1 MPNPSKEKTKAPK
14 SKQSKTTV
22 VEFEDNHL
30 LAQLVGEHDRHLAR
44 IEQGLEVSVTPRGN
58 KMAIDGPAHA
68 RKAASHVM
76 RDLYARLEKGFDVT
90 EGEVDAAMRMAE
102 DLVEG
107 ENPTASVAKTDDMIV
122 TKRRRITPR
131 STNQKVYVNALRT
144 NELVF
149 GLGPAG
155 TGKTYL
161 AVANAVSMLI
171 NGQVDR
177 LILARPAV
185 EAGEKL
191 GFLPGDMRD
200 KIDPYLRPL
209 YDALY
214 DMLPAEEVVK
224 RLENGE
230 IEVAAL
236 AFMRGRTL
244 ANSAIILD
252 EAQNTT
258 PVQMKMLLTRMGEN
272 SSMAVTGDLSQID
285 LPLGVPSGLKEA
297 VKILRGVKGV
307 DIIEFGE
314 TDVVRH
320 PLVTRIVRAYG
331 EHEREKKLNLEN
343 GDQAS
348 GKRKGRNASRD

>member
-1 MPNPSKEKTKAPK
+1 MSNQIIDPKTPKEPKDKAIL
-14 SKQSKTTV
+14 
-22 VEFEDNHL
+22 VEFDDNHL
-30 LAQLVGEHDRHLAR
+30 LAQLVGEHDRYLAR
-44 IEQGLEVSVTPRGN
+44 IEQGLKVSVTPRGN
-58 KMAIDGPAHA
+58 KMAITGPAHA
-68 RKAASHVM
+68 RLVTKQVLE
-76 RDLYARLEKGFDVT
+76 DLYTRLENGLEVT
-90 EGEVDAAMRMAE
+90 EGEVDAAIRMAS
-102 DLVEG
+102 DAPPAQG
-107 ENPTASVAKTDDMIV
+107 KRGSVAEKGAMIV
-122 TKRRRITPR
+122 TKRRHITPR
-131 STNQKVYVNALRT
+131 STNQSFYVKSLRDH
-144 NELVF
+144 ELVF

-171 NGQVDR
+171 ENKVDR
-177 LILARPAV
+177 IILARPAV

-214 DMLPAEEVVK
+214 DMLPAEEVVS

-244 ANSAIILD
+244 SNAAIILD

-297 VKILRGVKGV
+297 VKILKGVKGV
-307 DIIEFGE
+307 DIIDFGE
-314 TDVVRH
+314 ADVVRH

-331 EHEREKKLNLEN
+331 EHDREKKLNLEIKKK
-343 GDQAS
+343 AS
-348 GKRKGRNASRD
+348 EGLKTS

>member
-1 MPNPSKEKTKAPK
+1 MKQEKLVPQ
-14 SKQSKTTV
+14 KQTDKTTV
-22 VEFEDNHL
+22 LEFDDNHL
-30 LAQLVGEHDRHLAR
+30 LAQLVGEHDRYLAR
-44 IEQGLEVSVTPRGN
+44 IEQGLNVSVTPRGN
-58 KMAIDGPAHA
+58 KMAISGSKDACKNA
-68 RKAASHVM
+68 EAVFK
-76 RDLYARLEKGFDVT
+76 DLYKRLEKGMEVT
-90 EGEVDAAMRMAE
+90 EGEIDGAIRMAGNAPAT
-102 DLVEG
+102 DGSRGSVS
-107 ENPTASVAKTDDMIV
+107 ASDAMIV

-131 STNQKVYVNALRT
+131 STNQSRYVKSLQSH
-144 NELVF
+144 ELVF

-161 AVANAVSMLI
+161 AVAHAVARLI
-171 NGQVDR
+171 TNEVDR
-177 LILARPAV
+177 IILARPAV

-244 ANSAIILD
+244 SNAAIILD

-272 SSMAVTGDLSQID
+272 SNMVVTGDLSQVD
-285 LPLGVPSGLKEA
+285 LPLGMRSGLQDA
-297 VKILRGVKGV
+297 VDILNGVKGI
-307 DIIEFGE
+307 DFIHFDEA
-314 TDVVRH
+314 DVVRH
-320 PLVTRIVRAYG
+320 SLVTKIVKAYG
-331 EHEREKKLNLEN
+331 THDREKKLDLR
-343 GDQAS
+343 Q
-348 GKRKGRNASRD
+348 RK

>member
-1 MPNPSKEKTKAPK
+1 MAKYPSRSKNPEPRSDQNNAIIL
-14 SKQSKTTV
+14 
-22 VEFEDNHL
+22 EFDDNHL
-30 LAQLVGEHDRHLAR
+30 LAQLVGEHDRYLAR
-44 IEQGLEVSVTPRGN
+44 IEEGLDVSVTARGN
-58 KMAIDGPAHA
+58 RMAITGSRDAQLSA
-68 RKAASHVM
+68 KAALL
-76 RDLYARLEKGFDVT
+76 DLYSRLKKGLDVT
-90 EGEVDAAMRMAE
+90 EGEIDGAIRMAASAPAG
-102 DLVEG
+102 DG
-107 ENPTASVAKTDDMIV
+107 SRGSVAGSDMII

-131 STNQKVYVNALRT
+131 STNQALYVQSLRKH
-144 NELVF
+144 ELVF

-161 AVANAVSMLI
+161 AVANAVALLI
-171 NGQVDR
+171 ENKVDR

-191 GFLPGDMRD
+191 GFLPGDMRE

-214 DMLPAEEVVK
+214 DMLPAEEVVR

-244 ANSAIILD
+244 SNAAIILD

-272 SSMAVTGDLSQID
+272 SRMAVTGDLSQID
-285 LPLGVPSGLKEA
+285 LPLGMRSGLHEA
-297 VKILRGVKGV
+297 VEILQGVKGI
-307 DIIEFGE
+307 DFIHFGE
-314 TDVVRH
+314 ADVVRH
-320 PLVTRIVRAYG
+320 PLVTRIVKAYG
-331 EHEREKKLNLEN
+331 DHEREKQLALK
-343 GDQAS
+343 S
-348 GKRKGRNASRD
+348 RKS

>member
-1 MPNPSKEKTKAPK
+1 MSQQSSDQNAKASTKNDETKA
-14 SKQSKTTV
+14 TLI
-22 VEFEDNHL
+22 EFEDNHL

-44 IEQGLEVSVTPRGN
+44 IEQKLKVSVTPRGN
-58 KMAIDGPAHA
+58 KMAVTGPP
-68 RKAASHVM
+68 ASQETAKQVLL
-76 RDLYARLEKGFDVT
+76 DLYARLENGLEVT
-90 EGEVDAAMRMAE
+90 EGEVDAAIRMAK
-102 DLVEG
+102 G
-107 ENPTASVAKTDDMIV
+107 EPAADGTRGSVSETASMIV

-131 STNQKVYVNALRT
+131 STNQAYYVNSLRKH
-144 NELVF
+144 ELVF

-161 AVANAVSMLI
+161 AVAIAVSMLI
-171 NGQVDR
+171 ENQVDR
-177 LILARPAV
+177 IILARPAV

-244 ANSAIILD
+244 SNAAIILD

-272 SSMAVTGDLSQID
+272 SRMAVTGDLSQVD
-285 LPLGVPSGLKEA
+285 LPLGMRSGLQEA
-297 VKILRGVKGV
+297 VNILHGVKGV
-307 DIIEFGE
+307 DFINFGE
-314 TDVVRH
+314 SDVVRH
-320 PLVTRIVRAYG
+320 QLVTRIVRAYG
-331 EHEREKKLNLEN
+331 EHEREKKLNL
-343 GDQAS
+343 
-348 GKRKGRNASRD
+348 KT

>member
-1 MPNPSKEKTKAPK
+1 
-14 SKQSKTTV
+14 
-22 VEFEDNHL
+22 
-30 LAQLVGEHDRHLAR
+30 
-44 IEQGLEVSVTPRGN
+44 
-58 KMAIDGPAHA
+58 
-68 RKAASHVM
+68 
-76 RDLYARLEKGFDVT
+76 
-90 EGEVDAAMRMAE
+90 
-102 DLVEG
+102 
-107 ENPTASVAKTDDMIV
+107 MII
-122 TKRRRITPR
+122 TKRRHITPR
-131 STNQKVYVNALRT
+131 STNQGYYVSSLKKH
-144 NELVF
+144 ELVF

-171 NGQVDR
+171 NNQVDR
-177 LILARPAV
+177 IILARPAV

-214 DMLPAEEVVK
+214 DMLPAEEVVS

-244 ANSAIILD
+244 SNAAIILD

-297 VKILRGVKGV
+297 VKILKGVKGV
-307 DIIEFGE
+307 DIIDFGE
-314 TDVVRH
+314 ADVVRH

-331 EHEREKKLNLEN
+331 EHEREKKLNLEV
-343 GDQAS
+343 
-348 GKRKGRNASRD
+348 KRKEKEKTDKA

>member
-1 MPNPSKEKTKAPK
+1 MPKNPTS
-14 SKQSKTTV
+14 SKTQKSSPV
-22 VEFEDNHL
+22 QNDAIILEFDDNHL
-30 LAQLVGEHDRHLAR
+30 LAQLVGEHDRYLAR
-44 IEQGLEVSVTPRGN
+44 IEQGLDVSVASRGN
-58 KMAIDGPAHA
+58 KMAISGSNLAQAAA
-68 RKAASHVM
+68 RNVLM
-76 RDLYARLEKGFDVT
+76 DLYERLKKGLDVT
-90 EGEVDAAMRMAE
+90 EGEVDGAIRMAGDAPAE
-102 DLVEG
+102 DG
-107 ENPTASVAKTDDMIV
+107 SRASVSADGSMIV

-131 STNQKVYVNALRT
+131 STNQAVYVKSLRT
-144 NELVF
+144 HELVF

-161 AVANAVSMLI
+161 AVANAVAMLI
-171 NGQVDR
+171 ENKVDR

-244 ANSAIILD
+244 SNAAIILD

-272 SSMAVTGDLSQID
+272 SRMAVTGDLSQID
-285 LPLGVPSGLKEA
+285 LPLGMRSGLHEA
-297 VKILRGVKGV
+297 VDILQGVKGV
-307 DIIEFGE
+307 DFINFGE
-314 TDVVRH
+314 SDVVRH
-320 PLVTRIVRAYG
+320 PLVTRIVKAYG
-331 EHEREKKLNLEN
+331 EHDREKQLALK
-343 GDQAS
+343 A
-348 GKRKGRNASRD
+348 RKT

>member
-1 MPNPSKEKTKAPK
+1 MSNSVTDPKSKKESKEKVTLI
-14 SKQSKTTV
+14 
-22 VEFEDNHL
+22 EFDDNHL
-30 LAQLVGEHDRHLAR
+30 LAQLVGEHDKHLAR
-44 IEQGLEVSVTPRGN
+44 IEQGLGVSVTPRGN
-58 KMAIDGPAHA
+58 KMAITGSSEMRLIAMQ
-68 RKAASHVM
+68 VM
-76 RDLYARLEKGFDVT
+76 EDLYKRLEAGFDVT
-90 EGEVDAAMRMAE
+90 EGEVDAAMRMAK
-102 DLVEG
+102 DLPAADG
-107 ENPTASVAKTDDMIV
+107 TRSSVAATGSMIV

-131 STNQKVYVNALRT
+131 STNQSYYVKSLHT
-144 NELVF
+144 HELVF

-161 AVANAVSMLI
+161 AVANAVAMLI
-171 NGQVDR
+171 ENKVDR
-177 LILARPAV
+177 IILARPAV

-214 DMLPAEEVVK
+214 DMLPAEEVVT

-244 ANSAIILD
+244 SNAAIILD

-272 SSMAVTGDLSQID
+272 SSMAVTGDLSQVD

-297 VKILRGVKGV
+297 VRILKGVKGV
-307 DIIEFGE
+307 DIIDFGE
-314 TDVVRH
+314 ADVVRH

-331 EHEREKKLNLEN
+331 EHDREKKLNLEIQAKKKN
-343 GDQAS
+343 GND
-348 GKRKGRNASRD
+348 

>member
-1 MPNPSKEKTKAPK
+1 MSNPTSDDNVPKPPKEKVTL
-14 SKQSKTTV
+14 
-22 VEFEDNHL
+22 VEFDDNHL
-30 LAQLVGEHDRHLAR
+30 LAQLVGEHDRYLAR
-44 IEQGLEVSVTPRGN
+44 IEQGLNVSVTPRGN
-58 KMAIDGPAHA
+58 KMAITGPSHA
-68 RKAASHVM
+68 RLVTKQVLE
-76 RDLYARLEKGFDVT
+76 DLYERLKGGLEVT
-90 EGEVDAAMRMAE
+90 EGEVDAAIRMAN
-102 DLVEG
+102 DAPSPDG
-107 ENPTASVAKTDDMIV
+107 KRASVAEKAAMIV
-122 TKRRRITPR
+122 TKRRHITPR
-131 STNQKVYVNALRT
+131 STNQGHYVNSLR
-144 NELVF
+144 NHELVF

-161 AVANAVSMLI
+161 AVANAVSLLI
-171 NGQVDR
+171 ESKVDR
-177 LILARPAV
+177 IILARPAV

-214 DMLPAEEVVK
+214 DMLPAEEVVS

-244 ANSAIILD
+244 SNAAIILD

-297 VKILRGVKGV
+297 VRILRGVKGIDV
-307 DIIEFGE
+307 IDFGE
-314 TDVVRH
+314 SDVVRH

-331 EHEREKKLNLEN
+331 EHDREKKLNLEI
-343 GDQAS
+343 
-348 GKRKGRNASRD
+348 KRQQKESADNS

>member
-1 MPNPSKEKTKAPK
+1 VSNSVTDPKKQKKPKEKVTLI
-14 SKQSKTTV
+14 
-22 VEFEDNHL
+22 EFDDNQL
-30 LAQLVGEHDRHLAR
+30 VAQLVGEHDKHLAR
-44 IEQGLEVSVTPRGN
+44 IEQGLDVSVTPRGN
-58 KMAIDGPAHA
+58 KMAITGSADA
-68 RKAASHVM
+68 RLIAMQVM
-76 RDLYARLEKGFDVT
+76 EDLYKRLEGGLEVT
-90 EGEVDAAMRMAE
+90 EGEVDAAIRMSK
-102 DLVEG
+102 DLPAADG
-107 ENPTASVAKTDDMIV
+107 TRSSVAATGTMIV

-131 STNQKVYVNALRT
+131 STNQAYYVKSLHT
-144 NELVF
+144 HELVF

-171 NGQVDR
+171 ENKVDR
-177 LILARPAV
+177 IILARPAV

-214 DMLPAEEVVK
+214 DMLPAEEVVT

-244 ANSAIILD
+244 SNAAIILD

-258 PVQMKMLLTRMGEN
+258 QVQMKMLLTRMGEN
-272 SSMAVTGDLSQID
+272 SSMAVTGDLSQVD

-297 VKILRGVKGV
+297 VRILKGVKGV
-307 DIIEFGE
+307 DIIDFGE
-314 TDVVRH
+314 ADVVRH

-331 EHEREKKLNLEN
+331 EQDRERKLNLEIQAKKKN
-343 GDQAS
+343 GNTNS
-348 GKRKGRNASRD
+348 

>member
-1 MPNPSKEKTKAPK
+1 MSQSTSNLDDNNSSNKTEKNI
-14 SKQSKTTV
+14 TV
-22 VEFEDNHL
+22 VKFEDNNL
-30 LAQLVGEHDRHLAR
+30 LAQLVGEHDRHIAR
-44 IEQGLEVSVTPRGN
+44 IEQGLKVSITPRGN
-58 KMAIDGPAHA
+58 QMAISGTAEA
-68 RKAASHVM
+68 QQMAKQVM
-76 RDLYARLEKGFDVT
+76 RDLYVRLEKKLEVAN
-90 EGEVDAAMRMAE
+90 GEIDAAIRMAQ
-102 DLVEG
+102 DTPASDG
-107 ENPTASVAKTDDMIV
+107 SRASVASTDDMIV

-131 STNQKVYVNALRT
+131 STNQSYYVRSLREH
-144 NELVF
+144 ELVF

-161 AVANAVSMLI
+161 AVANAVAMMI
-171 NGQVDR
+171 EGQVDR
-177 LILARPAV
+177 IILARPAV

-244 ANSAIILD
+244 SNAAIILD

-272 SSMAVTGDLSQID
+272 SRMAVTGDLSQVD
-285 LPLGVPSGLKEA
+285 LPIGMRSGLQEA
-297 VKILRGVKGV
+297 VHVLRGVKGV
-307 DIIEFGE
+307 DFINFGE

-320 PLVTRIVRAYG
+320 KLVTRIVRAYG
-331 EHEREKKLNLEN
+331 EHDKEKKLNLTG
-343 GDQAS
+343 GDN
-348 GKRKGRNASRD
+348 R

>member
-1 MPNPSKEKTKAPK
+1 MTIPTTDQSLEKPAKEKITL
-14 SKQSKTTV
+14 

-30 LAQLVGEHDRHLAR
+30 LAQLVGEHDRYLAR
-44 IEQGLEVSVTPRGN
+44 IEQGLDVSVTPRGN
-58 KMAIDGPAHA
+58 QMAISGPSHA
-68 RKAASHVM
+68 RLITKQVM
-76 RDLYARLEKGFDVT
+76 EDLYQRLVNGLDVT
-90 EGEVDAAMRMAE
+90 EGEVDAAIRMAKDE
-102 DLVEG
+102 PG
-107 ENPTASVAKTDDMIV
+107 KKQKKASVSSKEAMII
-122 TKRRRITPR
+122 TKRRHITPR
-131 STNQKVYVNALRT
+131 STNQSYYVNSLRT
-144 NELVF
+144 HELVF

-161 AVANAVSMLI
+161 AVANAVAMLI
-171 NGQVDR
+171 ENKVDR
-177 LILARPAV
+177 IILARPAV

-214 DMLPAEEVVK
+214 DMLPAEEVVS

-244 ANSAIILD
+244 SNAAIILD

-272 SSMAVTGDLSQID
+272 SCMAVTGDLSQID
-285 LPLGVPSGLKEA
+285 LPLGVPSGLKDA
-297 VKILRGVKGV
+297 VRILRGVKGV
-307 DIIEFGE
+307 DIIDFGE
-314 TDVVRH
+314 ADVVRH
-320 PLVTRIVRAYG
+320 PLVTRIVKAYG
-331 EHEREKKLNLEN
+331 EHEREKKLNLANKTDEK
-343 GDQAS
+343 QT
-348 GKRKGRNASRD
+348 

>member
-1 MPNPSKEKTKAPK
+1 MPNQLKEPKGSKSTSDKNEKV
-14 SKQSKTTV
+14 TV

-30 LAQLVGEHDRHLAR
+30 LAQLVGEHDRYLAR
-44 IEQGLEVSVTPRGN
+44 IEQELNVSVVPRGN
-58 KMAIDGPAHA
+58 KMAISGEKNS
-68 RKAASHVM
+68 RKTTKTVLL
-76 RDLYARLEKGFDVT
+76 DLYSRLEKGLEVT
-90 EGEVDAAMRMAE
+90 EGEVDAAIRMAN
-102 DLVEG
+102 DKPASDG
-107 ENPTASVAKTDDMIV
+107 SRGSVAETGAMIV

-131 STNQKVYVNALRT
+131 STNQSYYVNSLRKH
-144 NELVF
+144 ELVF

-161 AVANAVSMLI
+161 AVANAVAMLI
-171 NGQVDR
+171 ENQVDR
-177 LILARPAV
+177 IILARPAV

-214 DMLPAEEVVK
+214 DMLPAEEVVR

-244 ANSAIILD
+244 SNAAIILD

-272 SSMAVTGDLSQID
+272 SRMAVTGDLSQVD
-285 LPLGVPSGLKEA
+285 LPLGVRSGLQEA
-297 VKILRGVKGV
+297 VHILKGVKGV
-307 DIIEFGE
+307 DFINFGE

-331 EHEREKKLNLEN
+331 EHEREKKLNLKKPSE
-343 GDQAS
+343 
-348 GKRKGRNASRD
+348 

>member
-1 MPNPSKEKTKAPK
+1 MPQQPSDATTKTSKK
-14 SKQSKTTV
+14 SANDKVTII
-22 VEFEDNHL
+22 EFDDNHL
-30 LAQLVGEHDRHLAR
+30 VAQLVGEHDRYLAR
-44 IEQGLEVSVTPRGN
+44 IEQEMDVSVAPRGN
-58 KMAIDGPAHA
+58 KMAISGPKEN
-68 RKAASHVM
+68 RTITKKVLQ
-76 RDLYARLEKGFDVT
+76 DLYARLEKDLEVT
-90 EGEVDAAMRMAE
+90 EGEVDAAIRMAR
-102 DLVEG
+102 DLPASDG
-107 ENPTASVAKTDDMIV
+107 SRGSVASTGAMIV

-131 STNQKVYVNALRT
+131 STNQSYYVSSLRKH
-144 NELVF
+144 ELVF

-161 AVANAVSMLI
+161 AVANAVAMLI
-171 NGQVDR
+171 ENQVDR
-177 LILARPAV
+177 IILARPAV

-244 ANSAIILD
+244 SNAAIILD

-272 SSMAVTGDLSQID
+272 SRMAVTGDLSQVD
-285 LPLGVPSGLKEA
+285 LPLGVRSGLQEA
-297 VKILRGVKGV
+297 VKILDGVKGV
-307 DIIEFGE
+307 DFINFGE
-314 TDVVRH
+314 SDVVRH

-331 EHEREKKLNLEN
+331 EHEREKKLNL
-343 GDQAS
+343 
-348 GKRKGRNASRD
+348 KRPD

>member
-1 MPNPSKEKTKAPK
+1 MPQQTSDSKTKPAEN
-14 SKQSKTTV
+14 SKKDKVTI
-22 VEFEDNHL
+22 VEFDDNHL
-30 LAQLVGEHDRHLAR
+30 LAQLVGEHDRYLAR
-44 IEQGLEVSVTPRGN
+44 IEQALDVSVAPRGN
-58 KMAIDGPAHA
+58 KMAISGTKENRVTA
-68 RKAASHVM
+68 KKVM
-76 RDLYARLEKGFDVT
+76 LDLYSRLEKGMEVT
-90 EGEVDAAMRMAE
+90 EGEVDAAIRMAS
-102 DLVEG
+102 DH
-107 ENPTASVAKTDDMIV
+107 PASDGSRGSVSETGSMDV

-131 STNQKVYVNALRT
+131 STNQSYYVNSLRQH
-144 NELVF
+144 ELVF

-161 AVANAVSMLI
+161 AVANAVAMLI
-171 NGQVDR
+171 QNQVDR
-177 LILARPAV
+177 IILARPAV

-244 ANSAIILD
+244 SNSAIILD

-272 SSMAVTGDLSQID
+272 SRMAVTGDLSQVD
-285 LPLGVPSGLKEA
+285 LPLGVRSGLHEA
-297 VKILRGVKGV
+297 VHILKGVKGV
-307 DIIEFGE
+307 DFINFGE

-331 EHEREKKLNLEN
+331 EHEREKKLNLKKP
-343 GDQAS
+343 D
-348 GKRKGRNASRD
+348 